1 MSARKQLNHQIERCS
16 QEIENERR
24 AFIKSLNT
32 VHQDSK
38 NFKKYAPLFVNSVIG
53 LGFVL
58 LISPRAR
65 SFFKRFNNKLFIGLL
80 NIRMGMQVLP
90 LVINLLQQGR
100 KVYSNL

>member
-1 MSARKQLNHQIERCS
+1 MSTAKQLNHQIEKCS
-16 QEIENERR
+16 QEIEDERR
-24 AFIKSLNT
+24 AFVKSLNS
-32 VHQDSK
+32 VHQDTK
-38 NFKKYAPLFVNSVIG
+38 NFKKYVPFFVNSVIG

-65 SFFKRFNNKLFIGLL
+65 SVFKRFNNKLFIGLL
-80 NIRMGMQVLP
+80 NVRMGMQVLP